1 MRFVLAVKQV
11 PASEDAEVDGS
22 GSPVRSGRTS
32 VLNPYD
38 EYALRMIVGLKS
50 PEDRISVVSMG
61 PKQASAALRRCL
73 ELGADDAFLITGPDF
88 AGSDTWAT
96 SRVLAAFAER
106 YACDADLMVFGR
118 QATDGD
124 TGQVPYETAALLDR
138 QQFAYVGSLEASG
151 DGFIAVQDYGD
162 SVRRSEVP
170 RGSVVSF
177 GGVDPCGIIPTISQC
192 LSASSKEIVELG
204 RVELGLG
211 LYSVGTKGSKTR
223 IVSSGTMQQTR
234 RNRKVEISDP
244 AYAARFII
252 DQTEAS
258 R

>member
-11 PASEDAEVDGS
+11 PASDDAKVDEN

-38 EYALRMIVGLKS
+38 EYALRAIVGLKV
-50 PEDRISVVSMG
+50 PGDRISVVTMG
-61 PKQASAALRRCL
+61 PKHASAALRRCL

-96 SRVLAAFAER
+96 SRVLAAFTER
-106 YACDADLMVFGR
+106 YACDADLIVFGR

-138 QQFAYVGSLEASG
+138 QQFAYVASLERSR

-170 RGSVVSF
+170 AGSVVSF
-177 GGVDPCGIIPTISQC
+177 GRVDPCGIIPTISQWIA
-192 LSASSKEIVELG
+192 ASSKEIVELG

-223 IVSSGTMQQTR
+223 IVSSGTVSLAR
-234 RNRKVEISDP
+234 RNRKVEINDP
-244 AYAARFII
+244 AYAAKFIT
-252 DQTEAS
+252 DQAGVS